1 MHKTPESV
9 RRAVDRL
16 ADLDSLCARLAE
28 SPLLHDHEVLQL
40 APSDPPPIDL
50 AAALATVLAKPMGT
64 PPLHDLARGRRTAV
78 IITTDATRAT
88 PSAALIGPIME
99 ELARGGISSDG
110 VEVVIGVGAHRPAT
124 RDEIQRLL
132 GGEWATRLRVTNHD
146 ARADDLVEIGHT
158 SHGVPLLLNRR
169 VAEADLRIAFG
180 QVEPHE
186 FAGFTGGRK
195 AILPSVA
202 GYESIVRNHAL
213 DMLRAPAARP
223 GVLDGNPIHEEML
236 AAARF
241 AQLDFILNVA
251 LDRESRPVAVAAGDV
266 HEAHQQLVGF
276 LRRHFGVPAPTR
288 PPAVIVTGP
297 GQPLDINLYQT
308 IKALVGIEPL
318 LDADYGGA
326 GAPVVVLLSR
336 CWDGGGS
343 EEMFEPFLQARER
356 LESGV
361 ERDLPRADAISQA
374 ALRCLERD
382 YTIEKDESY
391 FVARVTPKCRAV
403 IACCPGVPDE
413 RLRLLG
419 WEPAADCD
427 PAVARALQLSR
438 GAAGA
443 GRGRDV
449 HDGGSRLVVV
459 CPRPQR
465 ALFV

>member
-1 MHKTPESV
+1 VHKTPESV

-16 ADLDSLCARLAE
+16 ADLDSLCARLAG

-213 DMLRAPAARP
+213 DMLRAALVVRPARKDEPGHGPHLAPIRQRIESIFWTCKDLLTLERHGARTMA
-223 GVLDGNPIHEEML
+223 GLRERILARFLCL
-236 AAARF
+236 AAC
-241 AQLDFILNVA
+241 ISLNHR
-251 LDRESRPVAVAAGDV
+251 LGRPSR
-266 HEAHQQLVGF
+266 
-276 LRRHFGVPAPTR
+276 
-288 PPAVIVTGP
+288 
-297 GQPLDINLYQT
+297 
-308 IKALVGIEPL
+308 ALV
-318 LDADYGGA
+318 DYCA
-326 GAPVVVLLSR
+326 
-336 CWDGGGS
+336 
-343 EEMFEPFLQARER
+343 
-356 LESGV
+356 
-361 ERDLPRADAISQA
+361 
-374 ALRCLERD
+374 
-382 YTIEKDESY
+382 
-391 FVARVTPKCRAV
+391 
-403 IACCPGVPDE
+403 
-413 RLRLLG
+413 
-419 WEPAADCD
+419 
-427 PAVARALQLSR
+427 
-438 GAAGA
+438 
-443 GRGRDV
+443 
-449 HDGGSRLVVV
+449 
-459 CPRPQR
+459 
-465 ALFV
+465 